1 MGANGMTFRQF
12 AILLGPAVVVSC
24 IALAMLK
31 QQTRGI
37 ADPRLQNR
45 RFLLYVAGG
54 GCLAVVLMVAI
65 VGALM
70 LTARGKFTPLW
81 LVFAPWGFAL
91 GEAIGF
97 VAWKRRET
105 RLAA

>member
-1 MGANGMTFRQF
+1 MTFRQF

-31 QQTRGI
+31 QQTRGV
-37 ADPRLQNR
+37 ADPRMQNR
-45 RFLLYVAGG
+45 RFLWYVAGG
-54 GCLAVVLMVAI
+54 GCLAVVLMVAT
-65 VGALM
+65 VGIFM
-70 LTARGKFTPLW
+70 LAAHGAVTPLW
-81 LVFAPWGFAL
+81 LMFAPWGFAL

-97 VAWKRRET
+97 AAWKWRET